1 MPPGIFNKRLAVP
14 YSHLEIPTA
23 FRPAMELSSSESS
36 RITNY
41 ASQKTLH
48 SSHFPF
54 LCPRPGAFSARA
66 KMDLGEFERDNSV
79 NCLLA
84 SVVPP
89 ICRTEPCSL
98 GIDEAGRGPVLG
110 MDSNTGGKT
119 RIFGVSAK
127 ASSRVN
133 LVAPWII
140 DFQVVTFHHCL
151 LV

>member
-1 MPPGIFNKRLAVP
+1 MDQIEQKKVCFILSLRIGISSGDRAALKYSEALLRAYHLGFFNERLAVP

-23 FRPAMELSSSESS
+23 FRPTMELSSESS

-48 SSHFPF
+48 SLHFPF

-66 KMDLGEFERDNSV
+66 KMDLGQFERDNSV

-110 MDSNTGGKT
+110 MDSN
-119 RIFGVSAK
+119 I
-127 ASSRVN
+127 
-133 LVAPWII
+133 
-140 DFQVVTFHHCL
+140 
-151 LV
+151 